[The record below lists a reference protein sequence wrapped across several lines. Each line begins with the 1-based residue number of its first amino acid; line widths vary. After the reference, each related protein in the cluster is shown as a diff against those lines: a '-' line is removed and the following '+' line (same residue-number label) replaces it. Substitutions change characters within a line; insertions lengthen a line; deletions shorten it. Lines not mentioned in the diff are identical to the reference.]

1 MILDRLKK
9 WYDEQLSD
17 NQNGFR
23 SGRGTVD
30 GIYITKR
37 VQQITDQMETP
48 LCILFVDL
56 TAAFDHVVRAWLFKS
71 IYQRLPPGADTTLI
85 KILQTI
91 YESLTT
97 ALSETPEDVIE
108 LILGVRQGGPESP
121 SLYNL
126 FMDYVMRIYTHQC
139 EEEDI
144 KFITFKYRIRST
156 ATPREGRGM
165 KSYRGEHTID
175 WIGYAD
181 DLELY
186 FEDVANLQKGI
197 TLLNDTF
204 NRYHLQIN
212 VSKTK
217 TMFANYRYINSNE
230 ETYPENIVKLCD
242 EDVENVKV
250 FRYLADDIKF
260 NQPSTGDT
268 EIDLRTSVAENKF
281 SQIARTLCNRNTI
294 LETRV
299 YILNVMVR
307 SRLTYSCQT
316 WNINQ
321 EQMNRVNSTYVN
333 MLRKMIRDGYKRRVE
348 TENDFS
354 YVYSNEDV
362 LRICKRGSIAE
373 FIQKQ
378 QIKYLAH
385 IARCPNNT
393 IIKRLLF
400 ADVKNTKRGRP
411 ILTLE
416 DRVLAY
422 VRLSADEFY
431 KKALKRELYVV

>member
-1 MILDRLKK
+1 MIIMILDRLKK

-23 SGRGTVD
+23 SGRGTAD

-48 LCILFVDL
+48 LYILFVDL

-85 KILQTI
+85 KILQTL

-156 ATPREGRGM
+156 ATPREGCGM

-217 TMFANYRYINSNE
+217 TMIANYRYINSNE
-230 ETYPENIVKLCD
+230 ETYPDNIVKLCD

-250 FRYLADDIKF
+250 FRYLGDDIKF

-281 SQIARTLCNRNTI
+281 S
-294 LETRV
+294 
-299 YILNVMVR
+299 
-307 SRLTYSCQT
+307 
-316 WNINQ
+316 
-321 EQMNRVNSTYVN
+321 
-333 MLRKMIRDGYKRRVE
+333 
-348 TENDFS
+348 
-354 YVYSNEDV
+354 
-362 LRICKRGSIAE
+362 
-373 FIQKQ
+373 
-378 QIKYLAH
+378 
-385 IARCPNNT
+385 
-393 IIKRLLF
+393 
-400 ADVKNTKRGRP
+400 
-411 ILTLE
+411 
-416 DRVLAY
+416 
-422 VRLSADEFY
+422 
-431 KKALKRELYVV
+431 

>member
-1 MILDRLKK
+1 MKSKMFFKKLKNGKSANDIPAEFFKYAHQSPELIAEMEKLFAIIWKTYEIPQSFRHSKLIALWKGASKGSPKNPKTYRGLQVGSTLCKIMIIMILDRLKK

-23 SGRGTVD
+23 SGRGTAD

-48 LCILFVDL
+48 LYILFVDL
-56 TAAFDHVVRAWLFKS
+56 TAAFDHVVRAWLFKY

-85 KILQTI
+85 KILQTL

-97 ALSETPEDVIE
+97 ALSETPEDIIE

-204 NRYHLQIN
+204 NPYHDRSLQI
-212 VSKTK
+212 
-217 TMFANYRYINSNE
+217 Y
-230 ETYPENIVKLCD
+230 
-242 EDVENVKV
+242 
-250 FRYLADDIKF
+250 KF
-260 NQPSTGDT
+260 Q
-268 EIDLRTSVAENKF
+268 
-281 SQIARTLCNRNTI
+281 
-294 LETRV
+294 
-299 YILNVMVR
+299 
-307 SRLTYSCQT
+307 
-316 WNINQ
+316 
-321 EQMNRVNSTYVN
+321 
-333 MLRKMIRDGYKRRVE
+333 
-348 TENDFS
+348 
-354 YVYSNEDV
+354 
-362 LRICKRGSIAE
+362 
-373 FIQKQ
+373 
-378 QIKYLAH
+378 
-385 IARCPNNT
+385 
-393 IIKRLLF
+393 
-400 ADVKNTKRGRP
+400 
-411 ILTLE
+411 
-416 DRVLAY
+416 
-422 VRLSADEFY
+422 
-431 KKALKRELYVV
+431 

>member
-1 MILDRLKK
+1 M
-9 WYDEQLSD
+9 
-17 NQNGFR
+17 
-23 SGRGTVD
+23 
-30 GIYITKR
+30 
-37 VQQITDQMETP
+37 
-48 LCILFVDL
+48 
-56 TAAFDHVVRAWLFKS
+56 
-71 IYQRLPPGADTTLI
+71 
-85 KILQTI
+85 
-91 YESLTT
+91 
-97 ALSETPEDVIE
+97 SETPEDVIE

-186 FEDVANLQKGI
+186 FEHVANLQKGI

-217 TMFANYRYINSNE
+217 TMIANYRYINSNE
-230 ETYPENIVKLCD
+230 ETYPDNIVKLCD

-250 FRYLADDIKF
+250 FRYLGDDIKF

-348 TENDFS
+348 TENEFS

-362 LRICKRGSIAE
+362 LRICKTGSIAE

-416 DRVLAY
+416 NRVLEY